1 MAQEEIIIIQ
11 DDDAAFGTSVDANLS
26 AESTAEISAKKKK
39 KKIIIFAAA
48 GVTVIVLLTVLVT
61 LLYKKSHHKDDSS
74 SLNFVENKLQDKQKK
89 ILKSSELEK
98 IIAKANYL
106 YTNGNKEEA
115 LNLFEQIALY
125 SEGISQYNLGVA
137 QLKEKQYQVALET
150 FKKAIQNNENV
161 CVSAIN
167 AAVCAQALNQP
178 EGFKYYVNL
187 AYASLPN
194 EINSP
199 LYSYYYALIQYYKG
213 NNLEALSALNHPN
226 SDEYPEQRQILKAKV
241 NAALGNYYQ
250 AIDALSKP
258 SVATNFLPLGLL
270 YANVGDLPLAQKYL
284 SNLAPQSTD
293 IMRQM
298 LALTL
303 VNIKAG
309 QLQEASKQ
317 LNLLTN
323 KYPLEIY
330 KPYPINV
337 KLKDSLFDP
346 DIAQASFRKNI
357 DNELWMTYE
366 KIFYFAPYKVFNA
379 NSTISYIKK
388 GNANI
393 SIDDISSAKEYL
405 EKSSAS
411 SVVNYGIAQSIKK
424 ALSFRLRDAN
434 KQLQSL
440 EKIQP
445 RHSILQYN
453 LALTYAQM
461 GDIQNAYEHFKRS
474 YHLDSNNYLSG
485 IFTIMCAQIL
495 HLDNDKFNSILKDNL
510 VNEPSG
516 EDQDLYNTLL
526 YLNENNFSSSSKWLH
541 STYKERPLYL
551 VMNVIIANKL
561 GKNEIALKSAQKLSS
576 LLPHDIFP
584 QIVYM
589 DTKLKKSDTKQYAK
603 EMLFY
608 IKKQKFNFEDLYYGP
623 YITRYLYTQEALMT
637 GTLYPLQVQL
647 QSVLN
652 TTQASPEDILYT
664 LALTNLF
671 NKKAEEAYSNF
682 NQLIDDYK
690 INDDKTLFFGA
701 IASITAGH
709 HDNAIA
715 LLELAKMK
723 NPEFFESRFALGL
736 LYMETKNNKGAAI
749 QLSRISEVGFASN
762 YFTFDI
768 DTEDLYF
775 EKEHHK

>member
-1 MAQEEIIIIQ
+1 MV
-11 DDDAAFGTSVDANLS
+11 FL
-26 AESTAEISAKKKK
+26 
-39 KKIIIFAAA
+39 
-48 GVTVIVLLTVLVT
+48 
-61 LLYKKSHHKDDSS
+61 
-74 SLNFVENKLQDKQKK
+74 
-89 ILKSSELEK
+89 LKSMVL
-98 IIAKANYL
+98 
-106 YTNGNKEEA
+106 
-115 LNLFEQIALY
+115 
-125 SEGISQYNLGVA
+125 
-137 QLKEKQYQVALET
+137 
-150 FKKAIQNNENV
+150 
-161 CVSAIN
+161 
-167 AAVCAQALNQP
+167 
-178 EGFKYYVNL
+178 
-187 AYASLPN
+187 
-194 EINSP
+194 
-199 LYSYYYALIQYYKG
+199 
-213 NNLEALSALNHPN
+213 
-226 SDEYPEQRQILKAKV
+226 
-241 NAALGNYYQ
+241 
-250 AIDALSKP
+250 
-258 SVATNFLPLGLL
+258 
-270 YANVGDLPLAQKYL
+270 
-284 SNLAPQSTD
+284 
-293 IMRQM
+293 
-298 LALTL
+298 
-303 VNIKAG
+303 
-309 QLQEASKQ
+309 
-317 LNLLTN
+317 
-323 KYPLEIY
+323 
-330 KPYPINV
+330 
-337 KLKDSLFDP
+337 
-346 DIAQASFRKNI
+346 
-357 DNELWMTYE
+357 
-366 KIFYFAPYKVFNA
+366 
-379 NSTISYIKK
+379 
-388 GNANI
+388 
-393 SIDDISSAKEYL
+393 
-405 EKSSAS
+405 
-411 SVVNYGIAQSIKK
+411 
-424 ALSFRLRDAN
+424 
-434 KQLQSL
+434 
-440 EKIQP
+440 
-445 RHSILQYN
+445 
-453 LALTYAQM
+453 
-461 GDIQNAYEHFKRS
+461 
-474 YHLDSNNYLSG
+474 
-485 IFTIMCAQIL
+485 
-495 HLDNDKFNSILKDNL
+495 
-510 VNEPSG
+510 NEPSG

-526 YLNENNFSSSSKWLH
+526 YLTENNFSSSSKWLH